1 MRSNGWIY
9 APQRVREM
17 QVLGLVER
25 HGPTTRRALSDAL
38 GMHAASLN
46 RLVAGLLER
55 GVLRTVDSDATGRRG
70 RPSEVIALDPEAG
83 VVVGLE
89 FGRDRLTGVVLDAT
103 GTVALVADDLEAP
116 PFEGTAA
123 TFDALGDTVRQLARR
138 AGVARER
145 VRATGI
151 ALHDVVTAEGGWHTQ
166 ERLHD
171 PPVEALGE
179 LEPRLGH
186 RVVVDDVSR
195 AFALA
200 EHRYGAGQGES
211 DMVYVFI
218 GSHGVGGG
226 FFVNGRMVV
235 SSTGICGEI
244 GHVVV
249 DEGGER
255 CQCGGIG
262 CLETIASQRALER
275 RFEALRAAGVAT
287 RVAPGA
293 RLGTICRAAGA
304 GDKAAGLVLADLA
317 DALGRA
323 LASAVNLLG
332 TPVVV
337 VGGDLRHA
345 AGPFLARVDASLRP
359 RVVAGLVQRLTVR
372 YATLPPHAGAWG
384 AATLARETALREGA
398 FLDHVPSALAAS

>member
-1 MRSNGWIY
+1 MPLRIEVS
-9 APQRVREM
+9 APQRAKEM
-17 QVLGLVER
+17 QVVAFLER
-25 HGPTTRRALSDAL
+25 HGPTTRRALSDAT
-38 GMHAASLN
+38 GMHSTRLN
-46 RLVAGLLER
+46 RLVAALLER
-55 GVLRTVDSDATGRRG
+55 GVLRTVDANSTGRRG
-70 RPSEVIALDPEAG
+70 RPSDVLALDPSAG
-83 VVVGLE
+83 ALIGLE

-103 GTVALVADDLEAP
+103 GAVVLVADDLDAP

-123 TFDALGDTVRQLARR
+123 TFDALSDTVHQVARR
-138 AGVARER
+138 AGVAAAR

-171 PPVEALGE
+171 PPVDALGE
-179 LEPRLGH
+179 LARRLGH
-186 RVVVDDVSR
+186 LVVVDDVSR

-200 EHRYGAGQGES
+200 EHRYGGGQGES

-255 CQCGGIG
+255 CQCGSLG
-262 CLETIASQRALER
+262 CLETVASQRALER
-275 RFEALRAAGVAT
+275 HFEALRAAGVAT

-293 RLGTICRAAGA
+293 RLGAICRAAGA
-304 GDKAAGLVLADLA
+304 GDKAADLVLADLA

-337 VGGDLRHA
+337 IGGDLRHA
-345 AGPFLARVDASLRP
+345 AEPFLARVDASLRP
-359 RVVAGLVQRLTVR
+359 RVVSGLVQRLTVR
-372 YATLPPHAGAWG
+372 YATLAPHAGAWG
-384 AATLARETALREGA
+384 TATLARETALREGA
-398 FLDHVPSALAAS
+398 FLEHVPNALAAS